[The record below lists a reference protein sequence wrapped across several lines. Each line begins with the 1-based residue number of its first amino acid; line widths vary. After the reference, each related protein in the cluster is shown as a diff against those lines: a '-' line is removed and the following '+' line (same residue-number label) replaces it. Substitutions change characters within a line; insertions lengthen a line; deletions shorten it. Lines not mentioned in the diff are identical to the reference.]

1 MMKDL
6 ETIRHQR
13 RGFVRVKLLIEYLD
27 QLAEL
32 KQLEMGTYEAS
43 DGALVNYVVV
53 AKGWNHFGSYIQ
65 LLYVPRSYGKRYR
78 FLLGE
83 VEGTVDQYEQFD
95 CYLSDAIPM
104 TETLID
110 YIVDKSQHLSC
121 ERVEG
126 GCRNRYLLGH

>member
-1 MMKDL
+1 MKDL

-32 KQLEMGTYEAS
+32 KQLEMGTYESS

-83 VEGTVDQYEQFD
+83 VEGTVDQ
-95 CYLSDAIPM
+95 
-104 TETLID
+104 
-110 YIVDKSQHLSC
+110 
-121 ERVEG
+121 
-126 GCRNRYLLGH
+126 